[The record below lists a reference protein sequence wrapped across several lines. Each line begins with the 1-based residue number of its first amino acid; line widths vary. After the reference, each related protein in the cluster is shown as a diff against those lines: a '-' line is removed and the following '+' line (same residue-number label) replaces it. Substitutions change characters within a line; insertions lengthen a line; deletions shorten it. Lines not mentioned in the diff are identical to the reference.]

1 MTNISKRNFL
11 KGAAVAATL
20 PVVGA
25 AHAKKADLP
34 AKWDIETDVAILGYG
49 GAGASAAIT
58 AHDAG
63 AKVMIFEKLAEGGG
77 NTAVSSGGMMIPNNE
92 ERAYTYLE
100 KTYSFANSEIDR
112 NQLRTFVKEAMK
124 SKEFLLSLAPDQKIY
139 IYGYAGFASIP
150 ESDAIEKW
158 RFRTPKGLKLR
169 GGDMLFKNYRYAVE
183 TTRKIPVVYNARAL
197 ELIRENDEVL
207 GVWVEID
214 GKKQAV
220 KARRGVVLCTG
231 GFEWD
236 DELLQNHTMGQMFHR
251 LGCPGNTGDGIR
263 IAQAAG
269 AGLWHMNALS
279 CPLGM
284 QVPGLKTALQINMLS
299 ASYFYVDQDGKRFCN
314 EKMDNHTCIYA
325 VNYLDAIKHRYPR
338 IPCYVVFD
346 EKARKR
352 GPIVGGATSG
362 WAINRENYK
371 WSRDNSAEIEKGVIV
386 SAPTIKALAEKIG
399 VPAENLEKTFRTWNE
414 NIKAGADKEFGRP
427 LKKKGKIAF
436 VDPSQSS
443 TGLNQLTAMLSAM
456 GGDDEEKGWE
466 YVEKFIDQL
475 DGRMLSSS
483 SAVGKGVADGEY
495 VVGLTHEGYVT
506 SLLRDGYHV
515 QPVYQEEGLFVS
527 PGAVAIIKGCKNM
540 ENAKKFVDF
549 VTSKAAQEYAAE
561 FNSER
566 GTRSDVPAPEG
577 LPDIS
582 EMNVMVEDVYNTME
596 NSQRYLERFKDLYTE

>member
-25 AHAKKADLP
+25 AHAKKADIP
-34 AKWDIETDVAILGYG
+34 AKWDIETDVAIIGYG
-49 GAGASAAIT
+49 GAGASSAIT
-58 AHDAG
+58 AFDAG
-63 AKVMIFEKLAEGGG
+63 AKVMIFEKLPEGGG

-112 NQLRTFVKEAMK
+112 KQLRTFVKEAMK

-139 IYGYAGFASIP
+139 IYGYAGFTNIP
-150 ESDAIEKW
+150 EQDAIEKW

-207 GVWVEID
+207 GVWVEIE
-214 GKKQAV
+214 GKKKAV

-231 GFEWD
+231 GYEYD

-251 LGCPGNTGDGIR
+251 LGCPGNTGDGVR
-263 IAQAAG
+263 MAQAAG

-279 CPLGM
+279 CPLGLE
-284 QVPGLKTALQINMLS
+284 VPGVKAALQINMLS

-362 WAINRENYK
+362 WAINREHYQ

-399 VPAENLEKTFRTWNE
+399 VPAENLEQTFRTWNE

-427 LKKKGKIAF
+427 LKKKGKITFEGREAPVISEPF
-436 VDPSQSS
+436 D
-443 TGLNQLTAMLSAM
+443 
-456 GGDDEEKGWE
+456 EKGP
-466 YVEKFIDQL
+466 Y
-475 DGRMLSSS
+475 
-483 SAVGKGVADGEY
+483 
-495 VVGLTHEGYVT
+495 
-506 SLLRDGYHV
+506 
-515 QPVYQEEGLFVS
+515 
-527 PGAVAIIKGCKNM
+527 
-540 ENAKKFVDF
+540 
-549 VTSKAAQEYAAE
+549 YAAKLFPTLLNTQGGPRRNE
-561 FNSER
+561 KGQVLNALGKPIPRLYSAGELGSMWGHIYQGATNNSEACVFGR
-566 GTRSDVPAPEG
+566 IAGRTVAAEKPWG
-577 LPDIS
+577 
-582 EMNVMVEDVYNTME
+582 
-596 NSQRYLERFKDLYTE
+596 